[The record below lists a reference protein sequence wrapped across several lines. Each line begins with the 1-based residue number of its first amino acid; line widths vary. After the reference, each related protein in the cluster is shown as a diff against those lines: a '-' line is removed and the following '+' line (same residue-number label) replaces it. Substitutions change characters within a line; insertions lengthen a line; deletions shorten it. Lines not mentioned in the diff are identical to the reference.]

1 MLPVTQAYL
10 NLPTNLTI
18 NLNEFYE
25 GGRFIEE
32 PALENLI
39 RLHGN
44 INYRIG
50 GNTRIKLMSICK
62 YILGQGT
69 HHDGVKRVFGETA
82 PLLYPNPPIYSS
94 SNISNLMGKTKKG
107 SQTFRK
113 SLMRNHD
120 FITKLEKWKKT
131 LGSDDLEE
139 DTIPSR

>member
-62 YILGQGT
+62 YILGQAT
-69 HHDGVKRVFGETA
+69 HHDRVKRVFGDTA
-82 PLLYPNPPIYSS
+82 PLL
-94 SNISNLMGKTKKG
+94 
-107 SQTFRK
+107 
-113 SLMRNHD
+113 
-120 FITKLEKWKKT
+120 
-131 LGSDDLEE
+131 
-139 DTIPSR
+139 